1 MMKRKQRKAAAAVI
15 VLLNLLL
22 LGACVWAVS
31 ALLRGPA
38 EDSSSSPTE
47 GSVSARPEASDAAS
61 SAGLEE
67 QSLLESSVP
76 ADPSLSGLFGNSC
89 AEARDILD
97 SMTVPEKL
105 GQLLL
110 TGVPDQEALS
120 AIEDCQPAGFVLFAK
135 NFEGLSEY
143 QSHAKIPMVFAVD
156 EEGGSIVRVSK
167 YPALREKPF
176 PSPQTLYAQGGLEA
190 LKADAAEKSAFLLDL
205 GIQLNL
211 APVCDITAEPS
222 AYIYPRTFGLP
233 AAETA
238 QCVRAVVSAM
248 GEAGISSC
256 LKHFPGYG
264 GNLDTHT
271 GMSVDSRPRETF
283 DTADFLPFQAGI
295 DAGADTVLI
304 SHNIVSCMDA
314 ELPASLSPEV
324 HRVLREEL
332 GFSGIIV
339 TDDLEMDAI
348 QDYAGTESPAV
359 LALRAGNDLI
369 LYKQLHQAYYDLA
382 EAWEAGAISAEQV
395 DAAVLRVLA
404 WKLER
409 GIIVKQP

>member
-1 MMKRKQRKAAAAVI
+1 M
-15 VLLNLLL
+15 
-22 LGACVWAVS
+22 
-31 ALLRGPA
+31 
-38 EDSSSSPTE
+38 
-47 GSVSARPEASDAAS
+47 
-61 SAGLEE
+61 
-67 QSLLESSVP
+67 
-76 ADPSLSGLFGNSC
+76 
-89 AEARDILD
+89 
-97 SMTVPEKL
+97 
-105 GQLLL
+105 
-110 TGVPDQEALS
+110 
-120 AIEDCQPAGFVLFAK
+120 
-135 NFEGLSEY
+135 
-143 QSHAKIPMVFAVD
+143 
-156 EEGGSIVRVSK
+156 
-167 YPALREKPF
+167 
-176 PSPQTLYAQGGLEA
+176 
-190 LKADAAEKSAFLLDL
+190 
-205 GIQLNL
+205 
-211 APVCDITAEPS
+211 
-222 AYIYPRTFGLP
+222 
-233 AAETA
+233 
-238 QCVRAVVSAM
+238 
-248 GEAGISSC
+248 
-256 LKHFPGYG
+256 
-264 GNLDTHT
+264 DTHT